1 MIGKEIHD
9 LAKEL
14 FPLNRSITGDGVRQ
28 TLKILKDIVPE
39 LSINEVNSGTKVF
52 DWVVPEEWRVN
63 EAYIIDPEGNK
74 ICDYKQNNLHLL
86 GYSISVNEVLTLEEL
101 NKNLYSI
108 PDLPNAIPYMTS
120 YYSKNWGF
128 CIADNEKVALKEG
141 NYHVFIDA
149 EHFKGSLTY
158 GEIILEGR
166 TDEEIFLST
175 YICHPSMANNELSG
189 PTVTIFL
196 AKWLKSLKERRH
208 TYRIIFVPETIGSIT
223 YLSKNIERMKKNI
236 VAGFNINC
244 VGDDRTYSFMPSRN
258 GNTLADNVA
267 RHVLKH
273 TFPDYIEYD
282 WGKRGSDE
290 RQYCAPGVDL
300 PVTSI
305 YRSKDGAYPEYHT
318 SLDDLENVVT
328 PEGLQGGY
336 EITRLCLELL
346 ENNYYPE
353 VTCYGEPNLGS
364 RGLYPSLS
372 SRGIERE
379 VWLLLDFITW
389 SDGKLSL
396 FEIADKCKV
405 PVWEIYEISKKLI
418 KNGLIR

>member
-1 MIGKEIHD
+1 MIGQDIHD
-9 LAKEL
+9 LAKKL

-28 TLKILKDIVPE
+28 TLKVLKDIVPE
-39 LSINEVNSGTKVF
+39 LSINEVKSGTKVF
-52 DWVVPEEWRVN
+52 DWVVPEEWKVN
-63 EAYIIDPEGNK
+63 EAYIIDPDGNK
-74 ICDYKQNNLHLL
+74 ICDFKKNNLHLL
-86 GYSISVNEVLTLEEL
+86 GYSISIDKVLTLEEL
-101 NKNLYSI
+101 SKNLYSI
-108 PDLPNAIPYMTS
+108 TDLPDAIPYMTS

-128 CIADNEKVALKEG
+128 CIADNEKEALKDG
-141 NYHVFIDA
+141 NYRVVIDA
-149 EHFKGSLTY
+149 EHFEGSLTY
-158 GEIILEGR
+158 GEIILEGK

-196 AKWLKSLKERRH
+196 AKWLKSLKERKH
-208 TYRIIFVPETIGSIT
+208 TYRIIFIPETIGSIT
-223 YLSKNIERMKKNI
+223 YLSRNIKEMKKNI

-282 WGKRGSDE
+282 WGRRASDE

-328 PEGLQGGY
+328 PKGLQGGY
-336 EITRLCLELL
+336 EITRLCIELL

-364 RGLYPSLS
+364 RGLYPLISDG
-372 SRGIERE
+372 GIERE

-396 FEIADKCKV
+396 FEVADKCKV
-405 PVWEIYEISKKLI
+405 PVWEIYEISKKLL
-418 KNGLIR
+418 KKGLIR